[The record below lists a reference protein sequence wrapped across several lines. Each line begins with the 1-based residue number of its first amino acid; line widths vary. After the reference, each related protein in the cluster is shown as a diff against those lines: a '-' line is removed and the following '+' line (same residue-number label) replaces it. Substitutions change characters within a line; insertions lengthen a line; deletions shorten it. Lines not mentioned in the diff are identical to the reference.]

1 MKACQQPLR
10 QLFEKANKYSSDH
23 PKVKAL
29 NNKITEFFAL
39 DRCGLQQADVVLRA
53 TLCYA

>member
-1 MKACQQPLR
+1 MKACQQPLH
-10 QLFEKANKYSSDH
+10 QLFEKAYKYSSDH

-29 NNKITEFFAL
+29 NNKITEFIAL
-39 DRCGLQQADVVLRA
+39 DRCGLQQAEVVRA